1 MAGGVLEFYAQ
12 QSLITDPGPYAS
24 ELDALPRRVDAL
36 VRVVQGCSSTR
47 WPRRGA
53 GCLLRSPQPRMQFV
67 SDLLRYVFELTL
79 PRRRRLSSEATI
91 QRSVAR
97 RSEAIR
103 GLLHRR
109 CRYGRVNLK
118 AIELILS
125 PI

>member
-53 GCLLRSPQPRMQFV
+53 GCLLRSAQPRMQFV
-67 SDLLRYVFELTL
+67 SDRCGTY
-79 PRRRRLSSEATI
+79 SSSLFLGDGGSRPSTPI
-91 QRSVAR
+91 W
-97 RSEAIR
+97 
-103 GLLHRR
+103 LR
-109 CRYGRVNLK
+109 CR
-118 AIELILS
+118 
-125 PI
+125 